1 MSLDPLLHA
10 SPIIQLHALAATLAL
25 ITGAYVLFN
34 RKGDARHR
42 MMGRIWVSLLVV
54 VCISSLFIWELRM
67 VGLFSPIHL
76 LSLGTLYALW
86 RAVSYARQRN
96 ITRHKRTMQLT
107 YIGALLITGL
117 FTFLPTRIM
126 NRVIFGADGA
136 SMPELLAFGITI
148 ITIALATIMIARYR
162 PARRAR
168 RQKSLAH

>member
-1 MSLDPLLHA
+1 
-10 SPIIQLHALAATLAL
+10 
-25 ITGAYVLFN
+25 
-34 RKGDARHR
+34 
-42 MMGRIWVSLLVV
+42 
-54 VCISSLFIWELRM
+54 M

-107 YIGALLITGL
+107 YVGALLITGL

-136 SMPELLAFGITI
+136 SAPELLAFGITI
-148 ITIALATIMIARYR
+148 ITIALAAMMIARYR